1 VTSGVA
7 WPLRGG
13 IAIARSPIHRI
24 ASARDFGRYSPRSFS
39 TKAVAAAMANLSSEF
54 APPWAIRAIAL
65 SMSNLHSQLA
75 SLAGAFASS
84 VLEAIR
90 GASLEEILA
99 ESRAPVSKARR
110 EAPSNGAA
118 KPPRGKAGG
127 RLRRR
132 SADDIAKALDRVVAL
147 VKKNKDGLRAEQIRQ
162 QLGMQAKE
170 MPRILKDALGK
181 RQLKSRGQKRA
192 TTYFAA

>member
-1 VTSGVA
+1 VA
-7 WPLRGG
+7 RG
-13 IAIARSPIHRI
+13 
-24 ASARDFGRYSPRSFS
+24 
-39 TKAVAAAMANLSSEF
+39 LSSEF
-54 APPWAIRAIAL
+54 APPCPIRANGL

-90 GASLEEILA
+90 GASLEDILA

-110 EAPSNGAA
+110 EVPSNGAA
-118 KPPRGKAGG
+118 AKPVRGKAAG

-170 MPRILKDALGK
+170 MPRILKEALSK

-192 TTYFAA
+192 TTYFSA

>member
-1 VTSGVA
+1 
-7 WPLRGG
+7 
-13 IAIARSPIHRI
+13 
-24 ASARDFGRYSPRSFS
+24 
-39 TKAVAAAMANLSSEF
+39 
-54 APPWAIRAIAL
+54 
-65 SMSNLHSQLA
+65 MSNLHSQLA

-90 GASLEEILA
+90 GASLEDILA
-99 ESRAPVSKARR
+99 ESRTPVSKVRR
-110 EAPSNGAA
+110 EAPTNGAA
-118 KPPRGKAGG
+118 KPVRSKAAG

-170 MPRILKDALGK
+170 MPRVLKEALSK
-181 RQLKSRGQKRA
+181 KQLKSRGQKRA
-192 TTYFAA
+192 TTYFSA